1 MTQFVA
7 SFALD
12 LGTVAKIFPVI
23 HLGQEYLQHSQKKP
37 EMASDSQIMGWG
49 RWCSPAYQAYTRLK
63 LDQKESLF
71 EKIASVLNS

>member
-23 HLGQEYLQHSQKKP
+23 HLGQEYLQHSQKNRKWH
-37 EMASDSQIMGWG
+37 QI
-49 RWCSPAYQAYTRLK
+49 LK
-63 LDQKESLF
+63 LWGGVDGAHQLIKHTLD
-71 EKIASVLNS
+71 